1 MTNFQGGRFGNIF
14 DDDPKQWRMYADFIG
29 SAGRYKCNPVSL
41 RSHPSSVLK
50 E

>member
-1 MTNFQGGRFGNIF
+1 MTNFQGGWFGNLF

-41 RSHPSSVLK
+41 QSHPSSVLK